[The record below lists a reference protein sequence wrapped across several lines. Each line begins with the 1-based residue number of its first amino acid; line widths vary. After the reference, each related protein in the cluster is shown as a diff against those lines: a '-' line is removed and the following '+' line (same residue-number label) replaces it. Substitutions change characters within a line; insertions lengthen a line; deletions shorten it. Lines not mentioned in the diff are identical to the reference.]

1 MVAGTTLAGC
11 SGDIDD
17 EGVADEA
24 ALTSGVSG
32 ELAVGTELTTTARVN
47 FRTGPSTSTA
57 VKRILAKGSTV
68 VTVNRT
74 RPSGAFYNVKSG
86 NDEGWVHGGYL
97 AKAGSGAT
105 EPTPTPTPTPG
116 GTCAPRKLRF
126 SADELPSLPAAGSA
140 YVWGANATGGASAPY
155 SSEFISYA
163 AQAHQRGL
171 QVFAYLEG
179 PCGDTGGVDD
189 GERARC
195 SGIHRSFNAQN
206 APGTP
211 NTDKARWKPFTMHQL
226 KRSAQVGADYCEIDN
241 LSNNVTIPLN
251 PLLREIKA
259 LYDSGQV
266 HCRFVLKNVEAAD
279 IDSIRTEV
287 APTPAA
293 ANFIAPFHIFEADD
307 TGQKGQLDAAMVRLK
322 GPGAKT
328 IISTDTNH
336 YGGAFT
342 PDQFLACN

>member
-1 MVAGTTLAGC
+1 M
-11 SGDIDD
+11 
-17 EGVADEA
+17 
-24 ALTSGVSG
+24 
-32 ELAVGTELTTTARVN
+32 
-47 FRTGPSTSTA
+47 
-57 VKRILAKGSTV
+57 
-68 VTVNRT
+68 
-74 RPSGAFYNVKSG
+74 KSG

-116 GTCAPRKLRF
+116 GGACAPRKLRF

-279 IDSIRTEV
+279 IDSHSDRSGADAGGGGTSSRRSTSSKPTTRGKGPARRRDGSAQGAWRQDHHQHRHEPLRRRSSPRTSSWLARSGTEPV
-287 APTPAA
+287 PPHRFAMRRPPASSKVRGPAA
-293 ANFIAPFHIFEADD
+293 SQARAGATCTGAPVWN
-307 TGQKGQLDAAMVRLK
+307 AAR
-322 GPGAKT
+322 
-328 IISTDTNH
+328 
-336 YGGAFT
+336 
-342 PDQFLACN
+342 